1 VTGRHIAIRP
11 AADRD
16 LDELA
21 AFIAKDDIGA
31 ALRFYDAVARA
42 YEQLLDRPGIAPSRD
57 FGHPRLNA
65 LRMWPVP
72 HFPNHLIFY
81 RPVEDGIEIVRVLH
95 AARDIASLLGDD

>member
-1 VTGRHIAIRP
+1 VTGRHIVIRP

-21 AFIAKDDIGA
+21 AFIAKDDVGA

-42 YEQLLDRPGIAPSRD
+42 YEQLLDQPGIAASRD
-57 FGHPRLNA
+57 FDNPELRA

-72 HFPNHLIFY
+72 RFPNHLIFY
-81 RPVEDGIEIVRVLH
+81 RPTDDGIEIVRVLH
-95 AARDIASLLGDD
+95 AARDIASLFGDG